1 MMSLFDNER
10 LLQLAAQLCVVFAV
24 SIILSSCTTLPRT
37 PITTPMQI
45 SKTSN
50 VDGDLIIEGAATG
63 RSSLTSEPGL
73 RTPSGRESAAPITS
87 SQPPS
92 LEGEDISINF
102 EGVLLPAFV
111 NTVFGELLEV
121 TFEIDSAVLDREQL
135 VTLRTAEPTSPDG
148 FYQLITQVLSNY
160 GISVA
165 YENGVYR
172 VVENSQAQKEIPRI
186 IRSRAFTSVP
196 GDMRPVFY
204 YATIDNVR
212 IQTMQV
218 WLDLTMRKRVQI
230 ITIPYSNALL
240 LLGNAEDV
248 SAATEVI
255 DILDQPN
262 LAGSRSLKIS
272 PAFWSADKLTR
283 QLMEVLKAEGYSVE
297 LGPDTNAP
305 IKMIPVQALNTIIVF
320 SSSEQNLQHV
330 LDWASELDQPGQ
342 TINTTGV
349 YYHQVKNTNAEEIA
363 TIITELLSTDAPDN
377 NATGQQVESNV
388 TKSVTVDKP
397 RNALIFQGSAEE
409 YAQFRS
415 LVEQM
420 DRAPFEVLI
429 EATVAEVTLDQG
441 ESLGVVLKF
450 DNAATTVPNSTSIQ
464 SDSGLQ
470 VNLIRDT
477 GDFTAALNA
486 AADQSRVSILSSPR
500 LIAASGK
507 TASMQV
513 GTQVPI
519 ITTQQ
524 TAPDGSTG
532 GTSNI
537 LQQVQYRDTG
547 VVLDISP
554 IVNSSQRVELT
565 VSQEVSEAQ
574 GNDTSDIQSPIILT
588 RSFTTTLSIDDGET
602 VLLAGLISENFSTGD
617 NGVPYLKD
625 VPILGNLFKSS
636 SQSVQKTELIVL
648 LTPYIIDSRNAS
660 RSVRDAFRSQLGGL
674 AESFVETNA
683 PAPYQ
688 PSQ

>member
-1 MMSLFDNER
+1 MPFALR
-10 LLQLAAQLCVVFAV
+10 VFALV
-24 SIILSSCTTLPRT
+24 TLSIALSSCTTLPRS

-45 SKTSN
+45 GKSERAENTIDVS
-50 VDGDLIIEGAATG
+50 GTAAG
-63 RSSLTSEPGL
+63 RETLASSPGL

-87 SQPPS
+87 TQPPS
-92 LEGEDISINF
+92 LSGLDISINF

-111 NTVFGELLEV
+111 NTVFGELLNV
-121 TFEIDSAVLDREQL
+121 TFEIDSAVLGREQL
-135 VTLRTAEPTSPDG
+135 VTLRTAEPASPDG
-148 FYQLITQVLSNY
+148 FYQLVAQVLSNY

-172 VVENSQAQKEIPRI
+172 VVENSQAQREVPRI
-186 IRSRAFTSVP
+186 IRSRAFSNIP
-196 GDMRPVFY
+196 GDMRPIFY
-204 YATIDNVR
+204 YATIDNIRVK
-212 IQTMQV
+212 TMQV
-218 WLDLTMRKRVQI
+218 WLELSMRQRVQT
-230 ITIPYSNALL
+230 ITVPLSNALL

-248 SAATEVI
+248 SAALEVI

-272 PAFWSADKLTR
+272 PAFWSAEKLTH
-283 QLMEVLKAEGYSVE
+283 QLIQVLRAEGYSVE
-297 LGPDTNAP
+297 QGPDSDAP
-305 IKMIPVQALNTIIVF
+305 IKLIPVQALNTIIVF
-320 SSSEQNLQHV
+320 ASSQQNLQHV

-342 TINTTGV
+342 TIDTTGV
-349 YYHQVKNTNAEEIA
+349 YYHQIQNTNAEEIA
-363 TIITELLSTDAPDN
+363 EIIGSILGSDSTQP
-377 NATGQQVESNV
+377 NAVDDQAGITSQ
-388 TKSVTVDKP
+388 KAVTVDTA
-397 RNALIFQGSAEE
+397 RNAIIFQGSAEE

-420 DRAPFEVLI
+420 DRAPYEVLI
-429 EATVAEVTLDQG
+429 EATVAEITLDQG
-441 ESLGVVLKF
+441 ESLGLALNF
-450 DNAATTVPNSTSIQ
+450 NDAATKVANSSTIES
-464 SDSGLQ
+464 SDGLKI
-470 VNLIRDT
+470 NLIRDT

-507 TASMQV
+507 TATMQV

-547 VVLDISP
+547 VVLTISP

-588 RSFTTTLSIDDGET
+588 RSFQTTLSIDDGET
-602 VLLAGLISENFSTGD
+602 VLLAGLISENYSVSD

-648 LTPYIIDSRNAS
+648 LTPYIIDNRDTS
-660 RSVRDAFRSQLGGL
+660 RSVRDAFRSQLSSL
-674 AESFVETNA
+674 AESFDDLE
-683 PAPYQ
+683 
-688 PSQ
+688 